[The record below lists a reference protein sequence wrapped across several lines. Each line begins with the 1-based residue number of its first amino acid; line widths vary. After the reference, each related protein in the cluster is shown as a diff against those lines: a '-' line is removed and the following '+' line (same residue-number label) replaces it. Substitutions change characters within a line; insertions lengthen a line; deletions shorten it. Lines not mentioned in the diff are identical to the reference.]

1 MELKLQLDTN
11 TIKTQLNQLRL
22 LHLIRDSLKY
32 SLVIVEEHIDELAD
46 KLATTVTEDKT
57 DSDTI
62 KPDK

>member
-1 MELKLQLDTN
+1 MELKLKLDTN

-32 SLVIVEEHIDELAD
+32 SLVIVEGHIDELAD
-46 KLATTVTEDKT
+46 ELATVVTEYKA
-57 DSDTI
+57 DSDII